1 MDSRGDLF
9 KPIAGDLMGE
19 IEVADHQLKSI
30 EFEAEQ
36 GRVVTVEDSGVLH
49 FQ

>member
-1 MDSRGDLF
+1 MDSRGDPFNL
-9 KPIAGDLMGE
+9 IAGDLMIE

>member
-1 MDSRGDLF
+1 MDSRGDPF
-9 KPIAGDLMGE
+9 NPIAGDLKGDK
-19 IEVADHQLKSI
+19 EVADYQLKSI

-36 GRVVTVEDSGVLH
+36 GRVVMVEDSGVLH

>member
-1 MDSRGDLF
+1 MDSRGDLIN
-9 KPIAGDLMGE
+9 PIAGDLMGE

-36 GRVVTVEDSGVLH
+36 GGNG
-49 FQ
+49 

>member
-1 MDSRGDLF
+1 MDSRGDLIN
-9 KPIAGDLMGE
+9 PITGDLMGE

-49 FQ
+49 L